1 MVSDLDAGLREL
13 GPIGFV
19 GLGNMGGPM
28 VARLLAAGA
37 EVQAYDTSADAVD
50 RALAGGATRAEDLP
64 GMADRCEI
72 VVLML
77 PESSV
82 VEKVA
87 AQLVGDRAPG
97 ALRVLVDM
105 SSSEPLRTQ
114 ALAAELSAAGV
125 TVLDAP
131 VSGGVAGAE
140 TGTLTVMVGGPGEIV
155 EEVRPVLRAVGRQVT
170 HVGPVGAGHAVK
182 ALNNLMSAAHLVAST
197 EALIVA
203 ARFGLDPAVVL
214 DVVNTSSGRS
224 GSTEHKFPRFVL
236 PRTFNSGFTAALL
249 KKDVGIAV
257 GLARALEVTTPVA
270 DSVLAA
276 WVDAC
281 QTLAAAA
288 DHTEIVRPYEE
299 RNKAVLS
306 VHEGEHSTVT
316 T

>member
-1 MVSDLDAGLREL
+1 
-13 GPIGFV
+13 
-19 GLGNMGGPM
+19 
-28 VARLLAAGA
+28 
-37 EVQAYDTSADAVD
+37 
-50 RALAGGATRAEDLP
+50 
-64 GMADRCEI
+64 MADRCEI

-87 AQLVGDRAPG
+87 AQLVGDRPPG

-155 EEVRPVLRAVGRQVT
+155 EEVRPVLRTVGRQVT

-203 ARFGLDPAVVL
+203 ARFGLDPAVVV

-257 GLARALEVTTPVA
+257 GLARALDVTTPVA

-281 QTLAAAA
+281 QTLAATA